1 MALRRHPVCGAD
13 SPHFLSFSRLS
24 FTHSCSITETIMH
37 ASSVSLKRINIA
49 DMEKRSGMVGNG

>member
-1 MALRRHPVCGAD
+1 MALQLCGAD

-24 FTHSCSITETIMH
+24 FTHSCSITETMMH